1 MRQGLHSIPWNSP
14 MASIRTPSSSTKD
27 ASGNARQGDE
37 CGCREARGASPSP
50 PFRVSVIPLSGI
62 AGNRAFRA
70 RRSPRQWNGWESK
83 TMTDEILRELWQI
96 KDRIAEEN
104 DYSLDTL
111 VSTLRSKSENAPNPA
126 WRNGDARR
134 DSLRRERRVR

>member
-1 MRQGLHSIPWNSP
+1 
-14 MASIRTPSSSTKD
+14 
-27 ASGNARQGDE
+27 
-37 CGCREARGASPSP
+37 
-50 PFRVSVIPLSGI
+50 
-62 AGNRAFRA
+62 
-70 RRSPRQWNGWESK
+70 
-83 TMTDEILRELWQI
+83 MTDEILRELWQI